1 MRKCLWKLHR
11 QVVCRGWYATT
22 SFLSQKKNK
31 NKPIIFQSQIAA
43 SKTLV
48 YEMDKSQKEWKQAQF
63 FCNSSAWNFSEDL
76 FCKRKARE
84 DDDSHHVVKMIGIV
98 YVVLCT
104 SIFVEPQHSQVC
116 QIGVMAIESMTSS
129 SSSAKGLIFCRIYQ
143 VNEYVGGGSKMKTRF
158 GVSHSKTIHKWTCK
172 DDMTMMM
179 LRSIVTYIHVWR
191 STTFF
196 SSAYPR
202 KNFVSII
209 YYNYSF
215 DHQDKM
221 LACKTHS

>member
-1 MRKCLWKLHR
+1 M
-11 QVVCRGWYATT
+11 
-22 SFLSQKKNK
+22 
-31 NKPIIFQSQIAA
+31 
-43 SKTLV
+43 
-48 YEMDKSQKEWKQAQF
+48 
-63 FCNSSAWNFSEDL
+63 FCNSSACNFSEDFFFL
-76 FCKRKARE
+76 LKKGIRRWWQP
-84 DDDSHHVVKMIGIV
+84 HHVVKMIGIV
-98 YVVLCT
+98 CVLCM
-104 SIFVEPQHSQVC
+104 SVFVKPQHSQVC
-116 QIGVMAIESMTSS
+116 QIGGMAIESMTSS
-129 SSSAKGLIFCRIYQ
+129 SSAKGLICRRDR

-172 DDMTMMM
+172 DDMTTTMMM

-191 STTFF
+191 STTSF

>member
-1 MRKCLWKLHR
+1 
-11 QVVCRGWYATT
+11 
-22 SFLSQKKNK
+22 
-31 NKPIIFQSQIAA
+31 
-43 SKTLV
+43 
-48 YEMDKSQKEWKQAQF
+48 
-63 FCNSSAWNFSEDL
+63 
-76 FCKRKARE
+76 
-84 DDDSHHVVKMIGIV
+84 MIGIV
-98 YVVLCT
+98 CVLCM
-104 SIFVEPQHSQVC
+104 SVFVKPQHSQVC
-116 QIGVMAIESMTSS
+116 QIGGMAIESMTSS
-129 SSSAKGLIFCRIYQ
+129 SSAKGLICRRDR

-179 LRSIVTYIHVWR
+179 MLRSIVTYIHVWR
-191 STTFF
+191 STTSF

-221 LACKTHS
+221 LACLQNSQLAFYAFLHSQEVSKAKVAANHTRIDKEWHFDAATYINSLLQTFLNSSTYFLLSIKEKHCSSNHFL

>member
-1 MRKCLWKLHR
+1 
-11 QVVCRGWYATT
+11 
-22 SFLSQKKNK
+22 
-31 NKPIIFQSQIAA
+31 
-43 SKTLV
+43 
-48 YEMDKSQKEWKQAQF
+48 
-63 FCNSSAWNFSEDL
+63 
-76 FCKRKARE
+76 
-84 DDDSHHVVKMIGIV
+84 
-98 YVVLCT
+98 
-104 SIFVEPQHSQVC
+104 
-116 QIGVMAIESMTSS
+116 
-129 SSSAKGLIFCRIYQ
+129 
-143 VNEYVGGGSKMKTRF
+143 MKTRF

-172 DDMTMMM
+172 DDMTTMMMMM

-221 LACKTHS
+221 LACLQNSQLAFLCFFSNSQEVSKAKVAANHTRIDKEWHFDAATNINSPSCKLLNSSTYFLLSNQRKYFSSKYGKYHFVRNMPLWCHTSK